1 MNNKEY
7 RLPNMG
13 GPTISTRLARRLI
26 VELGEGVFAD
36 AKRLPSEVEM
46 AERFGVSRSVIRDVL
61 AELEREGYV
70 ERGRGVGTIINR
82 EIVRLDNRLDLKFEY
97 FDLIRAAG
105 AQPSVDHVKLY
116 QLPADEGLAEK
127 LSLDV
132 GAPLIVCE
140 KRILAG
146 GVPVIYSVDHLP
158 EMMFAYTD
166 WRKLDWA
173 VPVFDLLEEQSG
185 IAVNTNITRIKAV
198 QGPAPVRQMLQ
209 AGEDEALIMLDEI
222 GYYKLSRPI
231 IHSYG
236 FYTNYF
242 EFTMLRKKF

>member
-13 GPTISTRLARRLI
+13 GPTISTRLAKRLI
-26 VELGEGVFAD
+26 YELGEGVFAN

-82 EIVRLDNRLDLKFEY
+82 EIVRLNNRLDLKFEY

-105 AQPSVDHVKLY
+105 AQPSADHVKLY
-116 QLPADEGLAEK
+116 QLAADEGMAEK

-166 WRKLDWA
+166 WRKLDWS

-209 AGEDEALIMLDEI
+209 VCEDEALIMLDEI

-242 EFTMLRKKF
+242 KFMMLRKKF